1 LAAPFGRARSWAA
14 LLAVL
19 ALPSVS
25 VLSPPPAAEAA
36 SHPRHSGLQV
46 RRGGPDAQV
55 ELRTRRPGEAFLDV
69 SVAARRVSWGEKGHE
84 SAVVSLFVDGHYA
97 TDVVIS
103 SNRPTPRV
111 LALGSLS
118 AGVHTLRI
126 HYAADRSARRAG
138 TATLRHL
145 HVRTVSKHNPQYAA
159 ARYAPVLFGR
169 HVPSLGGRFQSAVT
183 DSPLVAWHETT
194 PAAKGHSVI
203 EYSVV
208 WSNEDGG
215 TLSPELM
222 GRWGRTTDIE
232 WVYRVEVNRAGHRVR
247 GSGVYQASGHR
258 TLRFRGRYDGTH
270 PLLETC
276 TSNNNMC
283 DTVDDPMRFALS
295 TRDVRPVEQPRE
307 FLMDTHPW
315 TYAVMAQEMQ
325 REGKIESPSD
335 PATPAVGDQRSYLYV
350 ALDHDTT
357 PAASQAGVGLAV
369 DVRLAGNPTTYSSD
383 HQVPEWS
390 VNRDVPAATTVE
402 LPLGT
407 TAADVVSVSVRRVP
421 IGLTDNGATLTVTD
435 IDRAFFLGPDY
446 LPQPSFVSWHGSQQL
461 TAASPTAVL
470 WSAG

>member
-1 LAAPFGRARSWAA
+1 LTAPFGRARSWAV

-19 ALPSVS
+19 ALPVAAA
-25 VLSPPPAAEAA
+25 VSPPPADAA
-36 SHPRHSGLQV
+36 RHPGIQV

-55 ELRTRRPGEAFLDV
+55 QFRTTRDGEAFLDM
-69 SVAARRVSWGEKGHE
+69 SVAARKVAWGEPGHE

-97 TDVVIS
+97 TDVVIT
-103 SNRPTPRV
+103 SNQPTSREF
-111 LALGSLS
+111 ALGSLP

-126 HYAADRSARRAG
+126 HYAADRSRKRAG
-138 TATLRHL
+138 VATLRHL
-145 HVRTVSKHNPQYAA
+145 HVRTVSKRSPEYAA
-159 ARYAPVLFGR
+159 ARFAPVLYGR

-183 DSPLVAWHETT
+183 DFPLVAWHEIT
-194 PAAKGHSVI
+194 PGAKPGHSVI

-215 TLSPELM
+215 TDTPALM
-222 GRWGRTTDIE
+222 ARWGRSTDIE

-247 GSGVYQASGHR
+247 GSGVYQASGHQ

-307 FLMDTHPW
+307 YLMDTHPW
-315 TYAVMAQEMQ
+315 TYSVMAQEML

-350 ALDHDTT
+350 AVDHDTT
-357 PAASQAGVGLAV
+357 PAASEAGVGLAV
-369 DVRLAGNPTTYSSD
+369 DVRLRGNPTTYSSD

-402 LPLGT
+402 LPVGT
-407 TAADVVSVSVRRVP
+407 TPADVVSVSVRRVP

-446 LPQPSFVSWHGSQQL
+446 LPQASFVSWHGSQAL
-461 TAASPTAVL
+461 TAAAPTAVL